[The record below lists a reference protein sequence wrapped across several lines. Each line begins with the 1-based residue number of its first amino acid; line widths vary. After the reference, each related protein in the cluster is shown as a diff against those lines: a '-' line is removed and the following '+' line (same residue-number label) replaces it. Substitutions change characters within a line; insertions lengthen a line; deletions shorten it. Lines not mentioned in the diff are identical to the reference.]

1 MSSASLSFLD
11 GLQAELKNKFSQD
24 RSLMSFGDFLDEV
37 SAQPLIH
44 TRDSARY
51 LHDAIMSYG
60 YEELERPYGV
70 FKRYHIFDAPFDNGL
85 DAVSGQEEAQEKLIG
100 LIGDFKRE
108 GRANRLILLHG
119 PNGSAKTSMI
129 NCLQRG
135 LEAYSATPEGAIYTF
150 SWLFPS
156 KRYEGGGIGFGPSKS
171 QSNLSSYTELNGT
184 ELDARIANELH
195 DHPLLLLPQAAR
207 LKFLRESFQVDLQRG
222 DDLITSSRLDE
233 LIEERISSLP
243 RYMTDGQLSPQSAA
257 IFEALLKT
265 YQGDINEVYKHIQV
279 ERYHISRRYRRGVTT
294 VDPQLRVDA
303 QARQVTADRSMAS
316 LPAALQHLNLF
327 EPMGHLVEG
336 NRGIIEYNDLLK
348 RPVETFKYLLSTTE
362 SGAVRLDHLTIY
374 IDSVMIGS
382 CNFETLQAFIELP
395 DFASFKGRI
404 ELIKVPYLR
413 DVALE
418 EKVYESTIT
427 SLTKRTFITPDVGHW
442 LATWAVMTRLE
453 RPQPVH
459 FPQELKTEIEEMT
472 PHEKLELYTYGR
484 ASENLLMEERKAL
497 LRQVNSLYREPL
509 VGGIYEGWLGA
520 SPREL
525 KGLLLSLGRPQEAV
539 NSRDGVIV
547 DEQSYFIS
555 PLRLFQALLE
565 LCKQQSVYPF
575 LRRKVSGQFYQ
586 PKIFVGNLKAIYLD
600 RIKLHFFDA
609 FGLVAIDNEL
619 EQFKE
624 YIQHLRYKLSGEKL
638 LNPHTGQYEEANEK
652 LLREVEGRLGIK
664 SDVSRARDGL
674 IQQVAKWKIEN
685 PDGLLDYREL
695 FEEELRT
702 LRLSYLKET
711 EEIAKQRHTEL
722 ISYLS
727 GEESLNAQ
735 DRQRAETALSSLKAR
750 LGYHEDSLLEVLHS
764 LKLSDD

>member
-1 MSSASLSFLD
+1 
-11 GLQAELKNKFSQD
+11 
-24 RSLMSFGDFLDEV
+24 
-37 SAQPLIH
+37 
-44 TRDSARY
+44 
-51 LHDAIMSYG
+51 
-60 YEELERPYGV
+60 
-70 FKRYHIFDAPFDNGL
+70 
-85 DAVSGQEEAQEKLIG
+85 
-100 LIGDFKRE
+100 
-108 GRANRLILLHG
+108 
-119 PNGSAKTSMI
+119 
-129 NCLQRG
+129 
-135 LEAYSATPEGAIYTF
+135 
-150 SWLFPS
+150 
-156 KRYEGGGIGFGPSKS
+156 
-171 QSNLSSYTELNGT
+171 
-184 ELDARIANELH
+184 
-195 DHPLLLLPQAAR
+195 
-207 LKFLRESFQVDLQRG
+207 
-222 DDLITSSRLDE
+222 
-233 LIEERISSLP
+233 
-243 RYMTDGQLSPQSAA
+243 
-257 IFEALLKT
+257 
-265 YQGDINEVYKHIQV
+265 
-279 ERYHISRRYRRGVTT
+279 
-294 VDPQLRVDA
+294 
-303 QARQVTADRSMAS
+303 
-316 LPAALQHLNLF
+316 
-327 EPMGHLVEG
+327 
-336 NRGIIEYNDLLK
+336 
-348 RPVETFKYLLSTTE
+348 
-362 SGAVRLDHLTIY
+362 
-374 IDSVMIGS
+374 
-382 CNFETLQAFIELP
+382 
-395 DFASFKGRI
+395 
-404 ELIKVPYLR
+404 
-413 DVALE
+413 
-418 EKVYESTIT
+418 
-427 SLTKRTFITPDVGHW
+427 
-442 LATWAVMTRLE
+442 
-453 RPQPVH
+453 
-459 FPQELKTEIEEMT
+459 MT